1 MVDPVQY
8 SLWIMVCELY
18 KNMSVVSFKKQQKV
32 LHEKDPDNTSDEKN
46 PCREVEIMQ
55 CFSPEGPQLY
65 FSAEK
70 ESLLSCNVDHQY
82 PSWISGRVAFIQLC

>member
-1 MVDPVQY
+1 
-8 SLWIMVCELY
+8 
-18 KNMSVVSFKKQQKV
+18 MSVGSFKNRVQAVLQK
-32 LHEKDPDNTSDEKN
+32 KDPDNASAEKN

-82 PSWISGRVAFIQLC
+82 PTWISWQGGFHTVVLAVFPFLAAP